1 MNELYLSGIG
11 FVDGIFLP
19 LFYLLGLV
27 TSFVTTDATTALS
40 GLAIVISWILFL
52 HNTDIFP
59 AYLIAT
65 LDIFLFSG
73 FVSLG
78 MRLLRWIMDVLPFV

>member
-19 LFYLLGLV
+19 LFYLLTLAATFV
-27 TSFVTTDATTALS
+27 ETDTSAALAGVS
-40 GLAIVISWILFL
+40 FLMGWVALL

-59 AYLIAT
+59 LHFIAT
-65 LDIFLFSG
+65 LDIFFFSG
-73 FVSLG
+73 FVSLI